1 MSSHLVIPQIKRIKD
16 GFFHFFFW
24 WGGYNIT
31 IHKLCTQKS
40 SHKHVQS
47 KCFRAPIGVSA
58 FLFEWTR
65 NPGACHHCQSWERNL
80 AFTHNQGVETYK
92 LVKYASWLLWR
103 NDYDSWWLFHVNSDC
118 WSSSVRCVA
127 LRFFGKFFSRK
138 SQAPFRR
145 RHFSSYREDVC
156 QNLPCI
162 DLWQN
167 DKTIIS
173 SQRLNSSYTSV
184 VPDTQSEHDA
194 WKMRH
199 FLVVY
204 PFRKV
209 PEQVLLRDMV
219 NKRQKKHKQQRW
231 FGFGCFF
238 FGVSFHVPSFDW
250 GWSFFDLWI
259 WQSRAV

>member
-1 MSSHLVIPQIKRIKD
+1 M
-16 GFFHFFFW
+16 
-24 WGGYNIT
+24 
-31 IHKLCTQKS
+31 
-40 SHKHVQS
+40 
-47 KCFRAPIGVSA
+47 
-58 FLFEWTR
+58 
-65 NPGACHHCQSWERNL
+65 
-80 AFTHNQGVETYK
+80 
-92 LVKYASWLLWR
+92 
-103 NDYDSWWLFHVNSDC
+103 
-118 WSSSVRCVA
+118 RCVA
-127 LRFFGKFFSRK
+127 FFRKVFFEEISGTVPK
-138 SQAPFRR
+138 ETFQ
-145 RHFSSYREDVC
+145 SYREDVC

-209 PEQVLLRDMV
+209 PEPVLLRDMV

-238 FGVSFHVPSFDW
+238 FGVSFHVPSFD
-250 GWSFFDLWI
+250 
-259 WQSRAV
+259 